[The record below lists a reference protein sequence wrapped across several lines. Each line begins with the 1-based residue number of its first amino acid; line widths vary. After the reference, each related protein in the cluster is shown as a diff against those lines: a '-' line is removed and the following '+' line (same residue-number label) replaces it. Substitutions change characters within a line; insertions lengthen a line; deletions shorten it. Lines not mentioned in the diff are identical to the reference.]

1 MRVEHYRCQWA
12 WDMLPIEQKTLDFI
26 AEIDRVDDSE
36 SVCTLFQR
44 FLEKEI
50 GLTNVVCLKVPNAAE
65 TLNSTIYF
73 NTRPEAWTRHYVEAN
88 HILNDPMVRELYK
101 TYDPYSW
108 TDVLARRTLEVAD
121 RRIVEEAGEFGMRE
135 GFVVPVYQLNGY
147 FGLVSAAGGKIELTE
162 RTRAVLQL
170 ISIYVHDKVARLHRA
185 MREQRARLSPREI
198 ECLKWVSV
206 SKSDWVIGEILNL
219 SERTVNGYI
228 ESAKRKYD
236 VTTRVQ
242 AVLLAARDGY
252 INL

>member
-1 MRVEHYRCQWA
+1 
-12 WDMLPIEQKTLDFI
+12 MLPIEQKALEFI
-26 AEIDRVDDSE
+26 AEIDRIDDSAN
-36 SVCTLFQR
+36 VRDLFQR

-50 GLTNVVCLKVPNAAE
+50 GLSNVVCLKVPNASE

-73 NTRPEAWTRHYVEAN
+73 NTRPEAWTQHYVQAN
-88 HILNDPMVRELYK
+88 HIFHDPMVRELYK

-108 TDVLARRTLEVAD
+108 TDVLKRRELEPED
-121 RRIVEEAGEFGMRE
+121 RRIVEEAGEFGMKE

-147 FGLVSAAGGKIELTE
+147 FGLVSAAGGRLELSE
-162 RTRAVLQL
+162 RIRAVLQL
-170 ISIYVHDKVARLHRA
+170 TSIYVHDRVARLHRA
-185 MREQRARLSPREI
+185 LLDQKARLSPREI
-198 ECLKWVSV
+198 ECLKWVSAG
-206 SKSDWVIGEILNL
+206 KSDWVIGEILHL

-252 INL
+252 ITL